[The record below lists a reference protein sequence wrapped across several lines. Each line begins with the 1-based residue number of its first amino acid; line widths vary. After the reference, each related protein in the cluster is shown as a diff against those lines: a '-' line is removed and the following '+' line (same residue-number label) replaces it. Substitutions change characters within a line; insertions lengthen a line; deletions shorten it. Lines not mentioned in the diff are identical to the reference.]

1 VLARLVTFGGSVK
14 DYKQRRLY
22 NVVNSQ
28 AGRLLCQSRFQG
40 NTGVS
45 LMESV
50 MIPPRTEIILEGKL
64 AKRAKSRIGMI
75 EPRSSS
81 SNAVRQGFSIARV
94 VVKPDNRIVPLRVL
108 NASNSPIELTA
119 GENLADF
126 CPLIESC
133 LSQPNICGAVG
144 NKITPQV
151 ISDKIE
157 SIIDPSLQ
165 GEDRGK
171 QLTNN

>member
-1 VLARLVTFGGSVK
+1 
-14 DYKQRRLY
+14 
-22 NVVNSQ
+22 
-28 AGRLLCQSRFQG
+28 
-40 NTGVS
+40 
-45 LMESV
+45 
-50 MIPPRTEIILEGKL
+50 
-64 AKRAKSRIGMI
+64 MI

-81 SNAVRQGFSIARV
+81 SNAVRQGFSIARA

-144 NKITPQV
+144 NKIPQV

-157 SIIDPSLQ
+157 SIIDPST
-165 GEDRGK
+165 RGR
-171 QLTNN
+171 

>member
-1 VLARLVTFGGSVK
+1 
-14 DYKQRRLY
+14 
-22 NVVNSQ
+22 
-28 AGRLLCQSRFQG
+28 
-40 NTGVS
+40 
-45 LMESV
+45 

-165 GEDRGK
+165 GEDRAAS
-171 QLTNN
+171 